1 LKVAAD
7 PSQYGLSGLSV
18 GLPFKDGGEV
28 SNEDFI
34 QQMTVGTP
42 SADQGTSESFIGKKL
57 AELGI
62 SPADFLLMAGKVPS
76 AIGLALTPTP
86 AGAGE
91 EEELARLRGLAA
103 QETATT
109 EGGAAKALLQAIK
122 SKNPAAAAKAIAE
135 APQVFDIKKSGKLS
149 ELEKE
154 LIEAGGK
161 RQGLRLQRA
170 ADEIPGLENQ
180 YQAEALRRAFLGKKG
195 YPYQALMTLD
205 PKDFQELALPLGS
218 PLGTYSKQNI
228 EKLRNVLRQ
237 GGSFDEVPF
246 LMIDKK
252 GDFSSIVGHEGRHRT
267 RALAAEKA
275 PKTLVELYPR
285 RGLEMGADDDYMT
298 SSEWL
303 RRFNEELGKGDRF
316 VFSED
321 EKNVLKL
328 PEAYADGGEV
338 SNDEYIQQMMTGTPP
353 TDQGSRPYDES
364 ALAQFADYLR
374 APVDL
379 AQTAARGLVGS
390 VVGPA
395 YGVYKGLTGGKYGTP
410 EGVREASEAGGEL
423 MQRITGEPKSQAAR
437 DVLDFIGKKAEEY
450 KLAPMPQLMT
460 LPVPGPGA
468 LRYPAEAAK
477 TQAED
482 IALRAVRS
490 QTENP
495 DISAAELYNAMLG
508 RQAPGAAAVKPRGG
522 ITLTTKGSPLGNYIE
537 DVLDS
542 VKREGYRATVPED
555 NRAEVENF
563 IAKKMPKYIR
573 SDFGTEDDP
582 IREAVQS
589 GRIELFGRDK
599 EKFRGYALAAA
610 REGDPEALQDI
621 TRAYDRGTG
630 LRPYVITPD
639 TDDYRATTA
648 AKEKAVENL
657 VQKMVAEGADEDL
670 SRSIVSERLEGVS
683 FKDLAAIADDG
694 DIRKNF
700 GSSAQV
706 LASFGGKDQ
715 AEFIKRAVEQG
726 DVAFGLSSYNL
737 LQLFEPE
744 AIAKTI
750 GAVPVEKLSRM
761 SFPEAF
767 IEGTNILK
775 ATRDFDLALETA
787 RRGKGSTLPKEVLF
801 FGTKPQTKVKSG
813 QWVRITD
820 PLAAKLEGALMG
832 HSVGGYGDE
841 GSYNIGGKKALLSG
855 KANLFSLRDEKGLP
869 MTTVEVEDMNAG
881 TGQAPDFK
889 MRQTQGKFNS
899 APEDYMDD
907 VFDLADNIN
916 GRWSEGLAGD
926 QTYLTDRSGK
936 ALDEVK
942 RIKWGDQ
949 YRQRKQNRPPEGMAK
964 GGEVSKF
971 IKAHA

>member
-1 LKVAAD
+1 LGLKVAAD

-18 GLPFKDGGEV
+18 GLPFKNGGEV
-28 SNEDFI
+28 SNAKFI
-34 QQMTVGTP
+34 
-42 SADQGTSESFIGKKL
+42 
-57 AELGI
+57 
-62 SPADFLLMAGKVPS
+62 
-76 AIGLALTPTP
+76 
-86 AGAGE
+86 
-91 EEELARLRGLAA
+91 R
-103 QETATT
+103 
-109 EGGAAKALLQAIK
+109 
-122 SKNPAAAAKAIAE
+122 
-135 APQVFDIKKSGKLS
+135 
-149 ELEKE
+149 
-154 LIEAGGK
+154 
-161 RQGLRLQRA
+161 
-170 ADEIPGLENQ
+170 
-180 YQAEALRRAFLGKKG
+180 RRAKG
-195 YPYQALMTLD
+195 
-205 PKDFQELALPLGS
+205 S
-218 PLGTYSKQNI
+218 S
-228 EKLRNVLRQ
+228 
-237 GGSFDEVPF
+237 DE
-246 LMIDKK
+246 
-252 GDFSSIVGHEGRHRT
+252 
-267 RALAAEKA
+267 
-275 PKTLVELYPR
+275 
-285 RGLEMGADDDYMT
+285 
-298 SSEWL
+298 
-303 RRFNEELGKGDRF
+303 
-316 VFSED
+316 
-321 EKNVLKL
+321 
-328 PEAYADGGEV
+328 GEV
-338 SNDEYIQQMMTGTPP
+338 SNDDYIQQMMTGTPP

-379 AQTAARGLVGS
+379 AQTAARGMVGS

-522 ITLTTKGSPLGNYIE
+522 NVITERGSPLGNYIE

-573 SDFGTEDDP
+573 SDFGTENDP
-582 IREAVQS
+582 IREAIQS

-599 EKFRGYALAAA
+599 EKLRRYALAAA
-610 REGDPEALQDI
+610 REGDPEAVQDI

-639 TDDYRATTA
+639 TDDYRVTTA

-657 VQKMVAEGADEDL
+657 VQKMVAEGADEAL
-670 SRSIVSERLEGVS
+670 SRSIVSERLEGVP

-726 DVAFGLSSYNL
+726 DTAFGLSSYNL

-775 ATRDFDLALETA
+775 ATRDFDAALEIA

-916 GRWSEGLAGD
+916 GRWPEGLAGD